1 MPTAVDKDL
10 LMLRRQPRTAMVT
23 TTLLA
28 AVSAAPAW
36 ADCEALRQQL
46 VGQYGVMLKYEQGAE
61 ATAQRCRQLNAP
73 LVPDQAALAQC
84 NANYQMFSNAVVQAD
99 TTYLQ
104 LYNNYSAV
112 CTTTATYGPNSAPAY
127 AQDAIPSS
135 PDMSSPYANQPSATI
150 PTPTVVTPSDF
161 GTQGDA
167 QAINNFIGVLGG
179 VGLGGRGRGRSF
191 KSGDC

>member
-1 MPTAVDKDL
+1 
-10 LMLRRQPRTAMVT
+10 MVT

-112 CTTTATYGPNSAPAY
+112 CTTTATYGPKAHLLTPRTRFLRHPICLRLMPTNHP
-127 AQDAIPSS
+127 Q
-135 PDMSSPYANQPSATI
+135 PYRPR
-150 PTPTVVTPSDF
+150 
-161 GTQGDA
+161 
-167 QAINNFIGVLGG
+167 L
-179 VGLGGRGRGRSF
+179 
-191 KSGDC
+191 